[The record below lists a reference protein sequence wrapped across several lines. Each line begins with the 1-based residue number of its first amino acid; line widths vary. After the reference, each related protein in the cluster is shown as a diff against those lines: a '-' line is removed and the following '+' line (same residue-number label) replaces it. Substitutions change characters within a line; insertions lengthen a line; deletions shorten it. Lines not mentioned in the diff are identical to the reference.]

1 MLVGFARLES
11 QRIGLR
17 VAAQREQTASRGLPC
32 PGGWRPFGYREGGL
46 EVDEGEAAVIREAT
60 SRVLAGETRKDPTPM
75 CTIPG
80 CSRNRSQPG
89 TRIAAGR
96 RDREEEL
103 SAIMRSRRLSCRR
116 KDRLPDRA

>member
-32 PGGWRPFGYREGGL
+32 PGWWRPFGYREAGL

-60 SRVLAGETRKDPTPM
+60 SRVLAGETRRTRLR
-75 CTIPG
+75 CARFPG
-80 CSRNRSQPG
+80 AAVTGRNREHG
-89 TRIAAGR
+89 
-96 RDREEEL
+96 
-103 SAIMRSRRLSCRR
+103 SRRAGGTERR
-116 KDRLPDRA
+116 S